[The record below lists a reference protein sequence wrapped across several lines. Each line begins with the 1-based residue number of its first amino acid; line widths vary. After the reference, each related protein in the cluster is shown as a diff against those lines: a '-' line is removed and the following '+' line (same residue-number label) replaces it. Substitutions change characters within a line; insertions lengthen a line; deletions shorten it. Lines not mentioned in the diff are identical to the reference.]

1 MSDKEYKDLSR
12 KIDKG
17 LELAEKRMLQEKAL
31 RGESVVVCDKNNNIR
46 RIPAKQVIAENSIF
60 Q

>member
-1 MSDKEYKDLSR
+1 MSDKEYKDLSK

-46 RIPAKQVIAENSIF
+46 RIPAQQVIAENSIF

>member
-31 RGESVVVCDKNNNIR
+31 RGERVVVCDKNNNIR
-46 RIPAKQVIAENSIF
+46 RIPAKQVIAENHIF